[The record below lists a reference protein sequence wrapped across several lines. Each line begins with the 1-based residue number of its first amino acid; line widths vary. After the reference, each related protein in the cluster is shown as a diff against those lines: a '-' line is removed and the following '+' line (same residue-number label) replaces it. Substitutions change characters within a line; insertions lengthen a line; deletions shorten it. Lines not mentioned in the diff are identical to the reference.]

1 MLSHTHGDAV
11 VIEYT
16 YRKFLW
22 RTVSVCFTRV
32 PDLIRDSTRPN
43 TFIIIKDTAC
53 LFLCVPFALMVT
65 NIGDKNAGALGPLET
80 MTQTPLIVSHA
91 SSPRRGRKEERREE
105 EGEVEGREG
114 EKEEGEMKEEGKGPS
129 HLRMI

>member
-1 MLSHTHGDAV
+1 
-11 VIEYT
+11 
-16 YRKFLW
+16 
-22 RTVSVCFTRV
+22 
-32 PDLIRDSTRPN
+32 
-43 TFIIIKDTAC
+43 
-53 LFLCVPFALMVT
+53 MVT

-114 EKEEGEMKEEGKGPS
+114 EKEEGEMKEEEKGPS